1 MSDKKTNGILYLLTT
16 EYDDIVKIGSAT
28 FEEFEEVEKH
38 VKSDLPLISGLNLAA
53 AINTE
58 NYLDKE
64 DWIYSLL
71 DQYRVSKSTLFNIDN
86 DDVLQFFLNL
96 KGERVYP
103 SKKEDKKIIKR
114 ITESRDI
121 AAVPDGEYYFRPKNG
136 DAYFGRAE
144 IRGKKIIVKKGSK
157 CRSFTESFAKE
168 VESRSRIKNI
178 HKKGINKTD
187 RSLI

>member
-28 FEEFEEVEKH
+28 FEEFEEIEKH

-86 DDVLQFFLNL
+86 DDVLQLFLNL

-121 AAVPDGEYYFRPKNG
+121 AAVPDGEYYFRPKKWRCIFWKSRNSWQK
-136 DAYFGRAE
+136 DY
-144 IRGKKIIVKKGSK
+144 
-157 CRSFTESFAKE
+157 CKE
-168 VESRSRIKNI
+168 RQ
-178 HKKGINKTD
+178 
-187 RSLI
+187 